1 MFYGCV
7 YSEAHSRCRMIEN
20 GAHCSENQ
28 TAKIALRN
36 GILWWPTPSSTKWN
50 IKKKYST
57 HAPSHR
63 NGMERG
69 ESRTY
74 ASTHSLTIAWTLWVT
89 ECDMCNVLHNNRLTT
104 RIDMEAMKKKKR
116 QKKCKKK
123 QEEEWTEAVNCK
135 WRERE
140 GERRQK
146 YNVFYLMFCF
156 LLANVFRSVRC
167 CRSNGSNVYDAVC
180 CCTVKVL

>member
-1 MFYGCV
+1 
-7 YSEAHSRCRMIEN
+7 MIEN

-28 TAKIALRN
+28 TENCCVEKWHFMVAN
-36 GILWWPTPSSTKWN
+36 TPSSTSTKWN
-50 IKKKYST
+50 IKKNTQLTLHHIETEWNEEKAAHT
-57 HAPSHR
+57 HPHTSH
-63 NGMERG
+63 
-69 ESRTY
+69 T
-74 ASTHSLTIAWTLWVT
+74 LTIAWTLWVT

-104 RIDMEAMKKKKR
+104 RIGMEAMKKKKR

-167 CRSNGSNVYDAVC
+167 CRSNVYDAVC